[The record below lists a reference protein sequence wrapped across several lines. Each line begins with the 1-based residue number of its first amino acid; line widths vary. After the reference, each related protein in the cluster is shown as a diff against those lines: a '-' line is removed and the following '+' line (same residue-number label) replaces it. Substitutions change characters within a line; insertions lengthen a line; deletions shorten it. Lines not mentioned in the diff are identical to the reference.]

1 MATARAKT
9 LPTPE
14 SIASY
19 VARNAEKVKNIQE
32 QSHEHAMQSVREA
45 TYNGHRIVVRT
56 HYEIEVDGKRV
67 TGHLGVTN
75 DGQVHY
81 HPVPNASF
89 PSAVELVER
98 LIDIFPDDFKKKR
111 PPSKKTGGSRPEGEH
126 DAHRHALETPAKAK
140 RRQRAKGTG
149 A

>member
-1 MATARAKT
+1 MATRRGSA

-19 VARNAEKVKNIQE
+19 VAKSADKVRKIQE
-32 QSHEHAMQSVREA
+32 QPHGQGMQSVREA
-45 TYNGHRIVVRT
+45 EYKGHRIVVRT
-56 HYEIEVDGKRV
+56 HYEFEVDGKMV
-67 TGHLGVTN
+67 MGHVGVTN

-81 HPVPNASF
+81 HPVPNVSF
-89 PSAVELVER
+89 ASAVELVKQ

-111 PPSKKTGGSRPEGEH
+111 QPGKVDHGDHGDKEG
-126 DAHRHALETPAKAK
+126 HAAPAKARPK
-140 RRQRAKGTG
+140 KAS